1 MSSSIQKT
9 PTLGYFN
16 KIVCDSLGLWASENK
31 DIVFNVPAKE
41 KERRK
46 ALSEAFSAIKRED
59 GSYGTL
65 EDLISVTTKTSPQQR
80 DEVKKNKTIQNY
92 TNHLSKDDFF
102 SNSDLVEFKEYID
115 IVIDDRFPQKGLS
128 TFASNFHASSLMYY
142 REFIREHAAKPEDQL
157 GSYLYFMNHILINL
171 IESLVHEAS
180 ISAKII
186 ISSDKNN
193 RWPLR
198 SFVDTVAD
206 LCGVSLHQLH
216 QFHELRLNTNF
227 CDKDIWSRDLKSQP
241 VNTKS
246 KQVID
251 RLGKNNKIKWDT
263 FYYTIKPFV
272 SLLPEGVDEEL
283 FWIKAYSVFIIH
295 NITNHIFE
303 MDLAGTRSIS
313 QPLEWQY
320 PVLHNKGSQFPVSD
334 RVDLLL
340 NADKLT
346 DELFVQK
353 SMDSYHNLINRLRL
367 LSSSLIKDL
376 EVPSTFNFLYSKKDI
391 DFSVGGLQHKF
402 DKTPLWLDEWILA
415 KVAVSLGNAALALKH
430 YKRSLEEAKYLAGP
444 LFFPLYVEICAL
456 CKHQYK
462 ELRKTND
469 EDLFDRFYEPLGQ
482 AATKYAALLGYA
494 SGSSRDPKTLMPIFL
509 GPKKDA
515 LLKKKIA
522 KMAGLLSLYCH
533 S

>member
-1 MSSSIQKT
+1 MSSSIQKM
-9 PTLGYFN
+9 PTLGHFN
-16 KIVCDSLGLWASENK
+16 KVVCDSLGLWASENK
-31 DIVFNVPAKE
+31 NIVFNVPAKE

-46 ALSEAFSAIKRED
+46 ALSEAFSAIKRKD
-59 GSYGTL
+59 GSYGDL
-65 EDLISVTTKTSPQQR
+65 DDLISVTMKTSPQQR
-80 DEVKKNKTIQNY
+80 EEVKKNKTIQNY
-92 TNHLSKDDFF
+92 TNHLSKEDFF
-102 SNSDLVEFKEYID
+102 SYGEFVEFKEYID

-128 TFASNFHASSLMYY
+128 TFASKFYSSSLMYY

-157 GSYLYFMNHILINL
+157 DSYLYFMKHILINL
-171 IESLVHEAS
+171 IESLVHETS
-180 ISAKII
+180 ISAKVI

-198 SFVDTVAD
+198 SFVDSVAD
-206 LCGVSLHQLH
+206 LCGVSLHELH
-216 QFHELRLNTNF
+216 QFHELRLNANF
-227 CDKDIWSRDLKSQP
+227 CDKDIWSLDFKSQP

-251 RLGKNNKIKWDT
+251 RLSKNNKIKWGT

-272 SLLPEGVDEEL
+272 SRLPEGEDEEL
-283 FWIKAYSVFIIH
+283 FWIKAYSVFITH

-303 MDLAGTRSIS
+303 MDLAGTRSIPES
-313 QPLEWQY
+313 LEWQS

-334 RVDLLL
+334 RVDLLF
-340 NADKLT
+340 NEDKLT

-353 SMDSYHNLINRLRL
+353 SMGSYHDLIKRLRL

-376 EVPSTFNFLYSKKDI
+376 DTPSTLDFLYSKKDI
-391 DFSVGGLQHKF
+391 DFSAIVLQRKF

-462 ELRKTND
+462 ELRKTNE
-469 EDLFDRFYEPLGQ
+469 EDLFDRFYEPLGE
-482 AATKYAALLGYA
+482 AATKYAALLGYT
-494 SGSSRDPKTLMPIFL
+494 SGFSRDPETLMPKLFA
-509 GPKKDA
+509 PKKNA
-515 LLKKKIA
+515 LLIKKID